1 MLLKGRP
8 STMEQA
14 IEEAAVI
21 EEALKFGG
29 EFSEVNVNAIQKKED
44 NGELGQLKTLLE
56 QMVKK
61 IDALEAQMTEV
72 KIEQRDMPTG
82 RRQ

>member
-1 MLLKGRP
+1 
-8 STMEQA
+8 MEQA